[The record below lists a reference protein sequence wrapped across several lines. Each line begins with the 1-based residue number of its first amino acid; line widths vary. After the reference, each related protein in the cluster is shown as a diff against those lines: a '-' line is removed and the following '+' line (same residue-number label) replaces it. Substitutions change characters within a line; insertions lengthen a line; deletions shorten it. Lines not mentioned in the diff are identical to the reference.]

1 MDPAPPGGWGLPQ
14 NSVCLEGPHRAEKGT
29 KCGTTQLAWE
39 AGVKLKQ
46 SSTLEILI
54 TIYGKKTSREKEEEE
69 KKNWNRLKAKKKKK
83 IPKDSLNKT
92 HPGPHACLSLLAIW
106 CAISPSAF
114 IYLPLLSTKPRAGP
128 SRRPRLQ
135 QRPHHAL
142 IPR

>member
-69 KKNWNRLKAKKKKK
+69 KKIGIGLKQKRKKKYLK
-83 IPKDSLNKT
+83 I
-92 HPGPHACLSLLAIW
+92 A
-106 CAISPSAF
+106 
-114 IYLPLLSTKPRAGP
+114 
-128 SRRPRLQ
+128 
-135 QRPHHAL
+135 
-142 IPR
+142 